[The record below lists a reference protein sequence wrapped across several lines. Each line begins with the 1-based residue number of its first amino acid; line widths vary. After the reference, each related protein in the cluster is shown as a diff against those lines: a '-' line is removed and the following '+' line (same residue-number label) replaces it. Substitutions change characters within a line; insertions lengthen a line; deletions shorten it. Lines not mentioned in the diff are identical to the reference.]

1 MVTSKPAE
9 QVQREGQLESIEA
22 GGCAPPVFI
31 GALTDRQV
39 DQLYIDSERE
49 RNLRRTR
56 PRMPIG
62 YRLIQIAALALLAAF
77 YAVVIAATF
86 SDADTVGAWLRLVLA

>member
-1 MVTSKPAE
+1 MVTEKTADE
-9 QVQREGQLESIEA
+9 IQREGQVEAIEA

-39 DQLYIDSERE
+39 DQLYIDAMRE
-49 RNLRRTR
+49 RNLRRTSRR
-56 PRMPIG
+56 PSSWLRV
-62 YRLIQIAALALLAAF
+62 IQGAAVLLLAAF

-86 SDADTVGAWLRLVLA
+86 SSADTVGDWLRLVLA